1 MDPTNGLDNDSA
13 ASASS
18 GAASSRPSRTRESRP
33 ADNQSTLVPAAV
45 SRDRQA
51 TAQRGDMSKL
61 DVDVNA
67 QSRAGQVSPCCR
79 STYACDP
86 HQ

>member
-51 TAQRGDMSKL
+51 TAQSGGIREFG
-61 DVDVNA
+61 VEVNA
-67 QSRAGQVSPCCR
+67 HLEPAR
-79 STYACDP
+79 
-86 HQ
+86 